1 MGKRPSAIV
10 LTDEEKT
17 SYKFD
22 NRSLYQKARSGE
34 FIGTFKKLQFFRTYM
49 IRRRSETKRRNGAK
63 AKQRT

>member
-34 FIGTFKKLQFFRTYM
+34 FIGTFKKLQFF
-49 IRRRSETKRRNGAK
+49 
-63 AKQRT
+63 